1 MTVVEEYVDYV
12 GEVADGFYC
21 PEECG
26 YFVIG
31 ETVDVVDE
39 YDDALVFSLWRFS
52 RSPRERR
59 TLWPGLVRRRF

>member
-21 PEECG
+21 SEECG

-31 ETVDVVDE
+31 ETVDVVDVVDE
-39 YDDALVFSLWRFS
+39 YDDALVFFSLEVF
-52 RSPRERR
+52 P
-59 TLWPGLVRRRF
+59 